1 MSEFIK
7 SLTKQELNILKLV
20 AQGLT
25 NQEIA
30 DKLFVTKITV
40 ATHLCN
46 LYQKAEMF
54 REGIGASIMRL
65 RLALLYNDYNA
76 SNRYRRA
83 LTEIKEIAAKSNQ
96 APCLD
101 VDCDCEN
108 CQDEI
113 TSCGVNCMEKGI
125 KKILEIVSEVENEQ

>member
-20 AQGLT
+20 AQGFT

-46 LYQKAEMF
+46 LYQKAGMF
-54 REGIGASIMRL
+54 RENVGASIMRL
-65 RLALLYNDYNA
+65 RLALLYKDYDTN
-76 SNRYRRA
+76 NRYSKT
-83 LTEIKEIAAKSNQ
+83 LTEIKEMCK
-96 APCLD
+96 
-101 VDCDCEN
+101 E
-108 CQDEI
+108 EK
-113 TSCGVNCMEKGI
+113 GWVNCSDMKLTKTAQFAQQI
-125 KKILEIVSEVENEQ
+125 FDKISEVEE

>member
-20 AQGLT
+20 AQGFT

-46 LYQKAEMF
+46 LYQKAGMF
-54 REGIGASIMRL
+54 RENVGASIMRL
-65 RLALLYNDYNA
+65 RLALLYKDYDTN
-76 SNRYRRA
+76 NRYSKT
-83 LTEIKEIAAKSNQ
+83 LTEIKEIAKRGFKHSQCNCGAK
-96 APCLD
+96 ADLD
-101 VDCDCEN
+101 LIL
-108 CQDEI
+108 Q
-113 TSCGVNCMEKGI
+113 
-125 KKILEIVSEVENEQ
+125 KISEVEE